1 MTSMSKAAAAIKGAL
16 SYLSWPL
23 VFFSGLTGA
32 YFAFANEQPLIAFS
46 AVYAAAVILL
56 FLLERIIPYEQRW
69 LEADGETAN
78 DIAHTVLTKGLVQL
92 AALSAAIFPMLAAG
106 LLQPLAAMQFS
117 LWPSSWPMILQ
128 ATLAVIIA
136 EFGLYWA
143 HRIAHERLFFWRFHA
158 LHHSVTRLWVINTGR
173 FHVID
178 SLFKIAL
185 SQIPLYL
192 LGAPLQVFWWLG
204 AVTAFIGILTH
215 CNVDM
220 RTGLFDL
227 VFSTPRLHRW
237 HHSKDLREG
246 NTNYGENVVLFDQLF
261 GTYFNPDRPSS
272 TDIGI
277 KGQIAPGFVRQ
288 LTQPFTKDGVRQIL
302 GLKPNRG

>member
-1 MTSMSKAAAAIKGAL
+1 MPKAAAAVKRAL
-16 SYLSWPL
+16 AYLSWPL

-32 YFAFANEQPLIAFS
+32 YFAFAGDRPMVAFS
-46 AVYAAAVILL
+46 AVYAGEVLIL
-56 FLLERIIPYEQRW
+56 FLLERAIPYEQRW
-69 LEADGETAN
+69 LQADGETAN

-117 LWPSSWPMILQ
+117 LWPSSWPMLFQ
-128 ATLAVIIA
+128 APLAVIIA

-158 LHHSVTRLWVINTGR
+158 LHHSVTRLWVVNTGR
-173 FHVID
+173 FHVVD

-220 RTGLFDL
+220 RTGFFDL

-277 KGQIAPGFVRQ
+277 KGQIAPGFLSQ
-288 LTQPFTKDGVRQIL
+288 LKQPFTKDGVRQIL
-302 GLKPNRG
+302 GLQPKRN